1 MNELGDY
8 LNTWYGSAGIS
19 INDKSE
25 ILMVLQGTPE
35 EVKTWSV
42 PSGGLERGETFE
54 ECCKREIEEETG
66 YIVDIVQEL
75 QIKKGCYEE
84 HNLKYEVHYFLVK
97 VVGGS
102 RKIQDP
108 DQLIYDIRWVSL
120 VSLKT
125 LELSFPEDRE
135 YLISFIE
142 KNQFEI

>member
-1 MNELGDY
+1 
-8 LNTWYGSAGIS
+8 LNTWYGSAGVC

-35 EVKTWSV
+35 EIKTWSV
-42 PSGGLERGETFE
+42 PSGELEKGETFV

-75 QIKKGCYEE
+75 QIKKGFYEE
-84 HNLKYEVHYFLVK
+84 HNVTYEVHYFLVK

-102 RKIQDP
+102 RKFKDP

-120 VSLKT
+120 DSLKT
-125 LELSFPEDRE
+125 LELTFPEDKE
-135 YLISFIE
+135 YLISCIQ
-142 KNQFEI
+142 KNQFVI